1 MKNTFII
8 LSSFAALILI
18 LTYLLCSAVGDM
30 TLFKNLAAGFGI
42 IAAIVGVSYL
52 AGRLLSEKVG
62 VVCLVALTVI
72 TDAILFQIDDEY
84 GLGLI
89 VLELAIVVWL
99 FISALMGSI
108 FR

>member
-1 MKNTFII
+1 MKETFII
-8 LSSFAALILI
+8 LSSVAALILI
-18 LTYLLCSAVGDM
+18 LTYLLCSVLGDM

-62 VVCLVALTVI
+62 VICFAALTVI
-72 TDAILFQIDDEY
+72 TDAILFQIDDAY
-84 GLGLI
+84 GFGLI
-89 VLELAIVVWL
+89 VLELAIVFCIFV
-99 FISALMGSI
+99 SALVGSI